1 MKRII
6 LVGVIYLTFIAL
18 GLPDALLGS
27 AWNQARV
34 DLNQPIGSIGLVT
47 FVMYMMTIFSTFLG
61 PNLIAQFPTKTITFV
76 SVLLTGSALI
86 LMSQVETFVLL
97 VALAIPLGLGAG
109 AIDMS
114 LNHYVAVKLNASHM
128 SYLHSFYGIGV
139 ASGPFVM
146 AFALSLYT
154 WRVGMILVGGILLF
168 IALMIFLSLPVWPDD
183 IEDTL
188 DPPDISM
195 ARALKARGVK
205 RSILI
210 FTLAVHVES
219 FMGLFVA
226 TYAYVGLG
234 FSLSVSALATFI
246 FYLGLTLGR
255 VASGLLSGRVKP
267 NTMIQVGQVFM
278 VVAAFGLIVLPDGLL
293 VSMALFFLMGL
304 GSAPVYPNMMHMNT
318 RNFKP
323 NQVSRI
329 ISLQMVIGYVGFGII
344 TPLFG
349 GVLDLIHIDLFPVIL
364 LIGTILL
371 WIITRRFM
379 AQHIPEGRPL

>member
-1 MKRII
+1 MKIRLLVAII
-6 LVGVIYLTFIAL
+6 YITFIAL

-61 PNLIAQFPTKTITFV
+61 PNLIARFHTKTITFV

-86 LMSQVETFVLL
+86 VMSQVETFFLL
-97 VALAIPLGLGAG
+97 VTLAIPLGLGAG

-114 LNHYVAVKLNASHM
+114 LNHYVAVKLKASHM

-139 ASGPFVM
+139 SSGPFVM

-183 IEDTL
+183 PKDSL
-188 DPPDISM
+188 DPPDISIT
-195 ARALKARGVK
+195 RALKARGVK
-205 RSILI
+205 SSILI

-219 FMGLFVA
+219 FMGIFVA
-226 TYAYVGLG
+226 TYAFVGLG

-255 VASGLLSGRVKP
+255 VTSGLLSERMKP
-267 NTMIQVGQVFM
+267 NTMILAGQALM
-278 VVAAFGLIVLPDGLL
+278 VVAALGLIVLPEGLL
-293 VSMALFFLMGL
+293 VSMSLFFLMGL
-304 GSAPVYPNMMHMNT
+304 GSAPVYPNMMHMNM
-318 RNFKP
+318 RNFKA

-344 TPLFG
+344 TPLLG
-349 GVLDLIHIDLFPVIL
+349 GVLDLINIDLFPVIL

-371 WIITRRFM
+371 WTITRGFM
-379 AQHIPEGRPL
+379 ARHVPEGHAL

>member
-61 PNLIAQFPTKTITFV
+61 PNLIAQFPTKTITCV

-139 ASGPFVM
+139 AFGPFVM

-168 IALMIFLSLPVWPDD
+168 IALMIFLSWPVWPDD

-278 VVAAFGLIVLPDGLL
+278 VVAAFGLIILPDGLL

-371 WIITRRFM
+371 WFITRRFM

>member
-1 MKRII
+1 MKRFI
-6 LVGVIYLTFIAL
+6 LVGVIYITFIAL

-34 DLNQPIGSIGLVT
+34 DLNQSIGSIGLVT
-47 FVMYMMTIFSTFLG
+47 FVMYVMTIFSTFLG
-61 PNLIAQFPTKTITFV
+61 PNLIARFHTKTITLV
-76 SVLLTGSALI
+76 SVFLTGSALI
-86 LMSQVETFVLL
+86 LMSQVQTFTLL
-97 VALAIPLGLGAG
+97 VALAVPLGLGAG

-114 LNHYVAVKLNASHM
+114 LNHYVAVKLKASHM

-139 ASGPFVM
+139 SSGPFVM

-154 WRVGMILVGGILLF
+154 WRVGMIIVGGLLLL
-168 IALMIFLSLPVWPDD
+168 IALMILLSLPVWPDETHD
-183 IEDTL
+183 EL
-188 DPPDISM
+188 DPPDISII
-195 ARALKARGVK
+195 RALKARGVK
-205 RSILI
+205 ASVLI

-219 FMGLFVA
+219 FMGIFVA
-226 TYAYVGLG
+226 TYAFIGLG

-255 VASGLLSGRVKP
+255 LTSGVLSERITP
-267 NTMIQVGQVFM
+267 NAFILAGESLM
-278 VVAAFGLIVLPDGLL
+278 VVSALGLFIPFQAVYL
-293 VSMALFFLMGL
+293 SMGLFFLIGF

-329 ISLQMVIGYVGFGII
+329 ISLQMVIGYVGFGLI

-349 GVLDLIHIDLFPVIL
+349 GILDLISIELYPWIL
-364 LIGTILL
+364 LTGTTLL
-371 WIITRRFM
+371 WLVTRWFM
-379 AQHIPEGRPL
+379 TQHIPEGRKL